1 MSEHRKADQ
10 ARKGLVDSIMGKAK
24 EVVGAVTGNDSLT
37 AEGQLKQ
44 TQARERKEANTV
56 EAVADAEAAQAQA
69 EATEAK
75 VRGAQARL
83 AVSTETAAAENAVHA
98 RQEAQK
104 HAAELAGQRDAAKA
118 KTRADLDAQREVQ
131 KAKANERE
139 QLGAAAEEAVDAVA
153 DHQVSVRQAAAAKD
167 EADRIR
173 RQADSLTTE
182 ADLP

>member
-10 ARKGLVDSIMGKAK
+10 ARKGLIDSVVGKAK

-44 TQARERKEANTV
+44 TQARERKEANAV
-56 EAVADAEAAQAQA
+56 EAVADAEAAQAHD
-69 EATEAK
+69 EATDAK
-75 VRGAQARL
+75 VQGAQARI
-83 AVSTETAAAENAVHA
+83 AVSAETAATESAVRN
-98 RQEAQK
+98 RQDAQK
-104 HAAELAGQRDAAKA
+104 RAAELAGQCEVAREQ
-118 KTRADLDAQREVQ
+118 TRADLDAQRDVQRANAEERDEV
-131 KAKANERE
+131 
-139 QLGAAAEEAVDAVA
+139 GAAAEDAAGAVEE
-153 DHQVSVRQAAAAKD
+153 HQATVRQAATAQA

>member
-1 MSEHRKADQ
+1 MSEHKKADQ

-24 EVVGAVTGNDSLT
+24 EFFGAVTGNDSLT

-56 EAVADAEAAQAQA
+56 EAVAEVEAAQAHD

-75 VRGAQARL
+75 MQGAQARI
-83 AVSTETAAAENAVHA
+83 AVNAQTAAAESAVQT
-98 RQEAQK
+98 RQDAQTR
-104 HAAELAGQRDAAKA
+104 AAELAGEREVARE
-118 KTRADLDAQREVQ
+118 KTQADLDAQRDVERA
-131 KAKANERE
+131 KAKERE
-139 QLGAAAEEAVDAVA
+139 GLGAAAEDAVDAVEE
-153 DHQVSVRQAAAAKD
+153 HQTSVRQAATAKA